1 MNTNQRANQR
11 DGQAAFEQRIR
22 ERAHQIWMEEGQ
34 PEGREDAHWEMAREL
49 VAQQDG
55 QHLATEPNPAAK
67 GKQRARG
74 DESAE
79 PLQAVENLGDLP
91 GALTDQGDR
100 QAYPKPRP
108 TTRRRK

>member
-1 MNTNQRANQR
+1 MNTNQR

-34 PEGREDAHWEMAREL
+34 PEGRDEAHWQMAREL
-49 VAQQDG
+49 VAQQEG
-55 QHLATEPNPAAK
+55 QRLATEPNPAAK
-67 GKQRARG
+67 GKQRATR
-74 DESAE
+74 DDSAE

-100 QAYPKPRP
+100 QPYPKPRT

>member
-1 MNTNQRANQR
+1 MSVNQR
-11 DGQAAFEQRIR
+11 DEQADFERRIR

-34 PEGREDAHWEMAREL
+34 PEGREEAHWEMAREL

-55 QHLATEPNPAAK
+55 QRLATEPNPAAQ
-67 GKQRARG
+67 GKQRARR
-74 DESAE
+74 DEPVE

-91 GALTDQGDR
+91 GALTDQGER
-100 QAYPKPRP
+100 QPYPKPRA

>member
-1 MNTNQRANQR
+1 MNTSQR
-11 DGQAAFEQRIR
+11 DTQAAFEKRIR

-34 PEGREDAHWEMAREL
+34 PEGREEAHWEMAREL

-67 GKQRARG
+67 GKQRARR
-74 DESAE
+74 DEPVE

-91 GALTDQGDR
+91 GLIDQGEE
-100 QAYPKPRP
+100 QAYPKPRATP
-108 TTRRRK
+108 RRRK